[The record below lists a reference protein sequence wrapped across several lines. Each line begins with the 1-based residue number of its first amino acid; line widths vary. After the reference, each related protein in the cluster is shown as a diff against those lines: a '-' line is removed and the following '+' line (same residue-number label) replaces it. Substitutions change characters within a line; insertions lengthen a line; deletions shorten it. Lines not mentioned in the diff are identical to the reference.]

1 MTTDDR
7 MRLLEARMD
16 GLEKTMAVYQ
26 SELLPTMKQSN
37 LYAEEIEALMEKL
50 KRQMTVTAAVK
61 VLVNRLFCPFQR

>member
-7 MRLLEARMD
+7 IKSLEARMD

-26 SELLPTMKQSN
+26 SELLPTMKKSN
-37 LYAEEIEALMEKL
+37 LYAQEIEGLMEKL

-61 VLVNRLFCPFQR
+61 VLVKRFFCPFH